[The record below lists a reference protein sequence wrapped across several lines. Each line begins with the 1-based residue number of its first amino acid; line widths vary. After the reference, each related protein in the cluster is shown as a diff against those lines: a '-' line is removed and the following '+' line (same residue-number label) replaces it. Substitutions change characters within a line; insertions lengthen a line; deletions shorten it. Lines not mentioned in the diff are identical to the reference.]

1 MGGPSRS
8 VAILGLG
15 LIGGSVARA
24 LARAGGWR
32 VVAWSRSREAVERA
46 AADGVIDE
54 VAADPMTAAAS
65 APLVLLATP
74 VPVILGTLRELGPG
88 LAAGGAVVT
97 DVGSSKSLVMAAA
110 ARVPGLRF
118 VGGHP
123 MSGAETAGYGASRAS
138 LFDERPWVVVPGAM
152 YREEDVAAVGDLA
165 RACGAWP
172 VELDAAAHDRA
183 VAAIS
188 HLPLVASL
196 ALAEAALE
204 GADWTAARQLAAQG
218 WRDMTRLA
226 RGDPA
231 MGGGML
237 ATNAAAVAERLRD
250 LRAALDEWQVRVDA
264 LAAATA
270 PEGAAGDAAGAAEL
284 TARLRAIAERLAGP

>member
-1 MGGPSRS
+1 MDGPARS

-32 VVAWSRSREAVERA
+32 VVAWSRSREALERA
-46 AADGVIDE
+46 AVDGVIDE

-74 VPVILGTLRELGPG
+74 VPVILETLRELGPG

-123 MSGAETAGYGASRAS
+123 MSGAETAGYEASRAS
-138 LFDERPWVVVPGAM
+138 LFDERPWVVVPGAASHQ
-152 YREEDVAAVGDLA
+152 EDVAAVGDLA
-165 RACGAWP
+165 RALRRVAGGA
-172 VELDAAAHDRA
+172 
-183 VAAIS
+183 
-188 HLPLVASL
+188 
-196 ALAEAALE
+196 
-204 GADWTAARQLAAQG
+204 GC
-218 WRDMTRLA
+218 
-226 RGDPA
+226 RGP
-231 MGGGML
+231 
-237 ATNAAAVAERLRD
+237 
-250 LRAALDEWQVRVDA
+250 
-264 LAAATA
+264 
-270 PEGAAGDAAGAAEL
+270 
-284 TARLRAIAERLAGP
+284 

>member
-1 MGGPSRS
+1 MDGPARS

-15 LIGGSVARA
+15 LIGGSIARA

-32 VVAWSRSREAVERA
+32 VVAWSRSREALERA
-46 AADGVIDE
+46 AVDGVIDE
-54 VAADPMTAAAS
+54 VVADPLTAAAS

-74 VPVILGTLRELGPG
+74 VPVILEMLREFGPG

-138 LFDERPWVVVPGAM
+138 LFDERPWVVVPGAAS
-152 YREEDVAAVGDLA
+152 RPEDVVAVGDLA

-204 GADWTAARQLAAQG
+204 GADWPVARQLAAQG

-250 LRAALDEWQVRVDA
+250 LRAALDEWQVRLDA
-264 LAAATA
+264 LAAATSA
-270 PEGAAGDAAGAAEL
+270 DEAADDPAGVAEVS
-284 TARLRAIAERLAGP
+284 ARLHAIAERLAGP